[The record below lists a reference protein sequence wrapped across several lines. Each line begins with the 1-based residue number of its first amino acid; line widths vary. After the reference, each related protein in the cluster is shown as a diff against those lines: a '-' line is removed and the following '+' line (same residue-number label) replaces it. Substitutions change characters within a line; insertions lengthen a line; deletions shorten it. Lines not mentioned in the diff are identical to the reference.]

1 MLPALL
7 HFTTRT
13 EITDSTKRLQTASL
27 CYKILIRGLA
37 RMGSSC
43 STLKHNQIMNGV
55 RSPFWQAGALWSLQ
69 STSAVLQ
76 QGWWLL
82 PLPLRG
88 WLPGT
93 SVWVSVIAPEG
104 KLKSL
109 QQNSSPSTQLG
120 ANYTTSPPHRVVLK
134 RRELVPS
141 LAGPWGT
148 NHAVAGTSQPGAAP
162 SLGFSS
168 HLAYSS
174 FYCSTL
180 KLDSY
185 FRAAAILANL
195 YNCIKY
201 K

>member
-1 MLPALL
+1 MVWEALSGRLELFEAIEHLCCPAAGMVTAATAPSWLAPRNL
-7 HFTTRT
+7 RLGLSHCSWRET
-13 EITDSTKRLQTASL
+13 EVFATEQFSK
-27 CYKILIRGLA
+27 
-37 RMGSSC
+37 
-43 STLKHNQIMNGV
+43 
-55 RSPFWQAGALWSLQ
+55 
-69 STSAVLQ
+69 
-76 QGWWLL
+76 
-82 PLPLRG
+82 
-88 WLPGT
+88 
-93 SVWVSVIAPEG
+93 
-104 KLKSL
+104 
-109 QQNSSPSTQLG
+109 
-120 ANYTTSPPHRVVLK
+120 YTTWHQLHHLTNTQ